1 MPAANAPAVVG
12 NTDLVLAEDMAGF
25 RFDPLGHVL
34 YSYPWGVPNTP
45 LADRTGPWDWQRTF
59 LDRLGERLRAGE
71 LTNFAEVIREAIA
84 SGHGIGK
91 SALVSWLIRWALD
104 TFEDARVLVTANTDK
119 QLQTKT
125 WPEVTKWHNLGIT
138 RHWWI
143 CTATALYSAD
153 AKHEKNWRADAV
165 PWSEHNTV
173 AFQGAHNLGKRMV
186 IIFDEASEI
195 ADPVWEAT
203 EGALTD
209 VGTEIIWCVFGNPT
223 AARGKF
229 RECFRKDRHRWRTGP
244 ENQIDA
250 RTVPGT
256 NHTLHAQWVED
267 YGEDSDFVKVRV
279 RGIFPLMSIRA
290 LISEADIDAAFG
302 RVLREEQFSFAPI
315 IIACDPS
322 WWGDDLLTIGRRQG
336 LYYEILAE
344 YPKNDNDAEIAEA
357 IARFED
363 EPGREADAVFIDL
376 GYGTGI
382 ASVGKMWHREWQ
394 LVSFSEESKDK
405 GCLNKRAEMAVRT
418 RDWLKAGGSIPGKG
432 VGALLLREELAAIE
446 VKDPPRPDGKIQLVE
461 KVKVKEILGRSP
473 NHSDCLGL
481 TFARPVQK
489 KPRTA
494 AKAVEYDPHR
504 DFERIG

>member
-1 MPAANAPAVVG
+1 MPVSVED
-12 NTDLVLAEDMAGF
+12 DLALVEDMAGF

-34 YSYPWGVPNTP
+34 YSYPWGVPQTQ
-45 LADRTGPWDWQRTF
+45 LEHRAGPWDWQREF
-59 LDRLGERLRAGE
+59 LTTLGERLKAGE
-71 LTNFAEVIREAIA
+71 KINFAEVIREATA

-104 TFEDARVLVTANTDK
+104 TFEDTRVLVTANTEK
-119 QLQTKT
+119 QLTTKT

-138 RHWWI
+138 AHWWV

-153 AKHEKNWRADAV
+153 PAHEKNWRADAV

-186 IIFDEASEI
+186 IIFDEASTI

-209 VGTEIIWCVFGNPT
+209 ADTEIMWFVFGNPT
-223 AARGKF
+223 APLGRF
-229 RECFRKDRHRWRTGP
+229 RECFRRDRKRWGTR
-244 ENQIDA
+244 QIDA

-256 NHTLHAQWVED
+256 NRALHDQWIAD

-279 RGIFPLMSIRA
+279 RGIFPAMSTNA
-290 LISEADIDAAFG
+290 LISEADVDAAYG
-302 RVLREEQFSFAPI
+302 RVVRIDQYDFAPI

-344 YPKNDNDAEIAEA
+344 VPKNDNDAQIAQL
-357 IARFED
+357 IAQYED
-363 EPGREADAVFIDL
+363 EPGREADAVIVDL

-382 ASVGKMWHREWQ
+382 VSVAAMWGRQWE
-394 LVSFSEESKDK
+394 LVSFAEASANP
-405 GCLNKRAEMAVRT
+405 GCANKRAEMGVAI
-418 RDWLKAGGSIPGKG
+418 RDWIKAGGCLPNQGR
-432 VGALLLREELAAIE
+432 GAEALREELIAME
-446 VKDPPRPDGKIQLVE
+446 VKNPPRPDGKIQLVD
-461 KVKVKEILGRSP
+461 KLTMKELLGRSP
-473 NHSDCLGL
+473 NHFDCLGL
-481 TFARPVQK
+481 TFARPVSK
-489 KPRTA
+489 KVQQSTA
-494 AKAVEYDPHR
+494 NRSGFADATYRPHAR
-504 DFERIG
+504 LSRS